1 MDDLITKGT
10 LSDRIAAL
18 ALKVQESPFHN
29 LSALDAL
36 VEMANRKEQ
45 RTAQLALE
53 ALKDLFINNL
63 LPDRKLVPLSAR
75 GCLLP
80 TTQYQEGQNTKK
92 RMNMKIAL
100 LMYFEDELKKR
111 VEQTVVAIENGMKS
125 MVEFFKRICMSTAA
139 ELLKSKPEQEAR
151 LLALL
156 VGRLGDSSSRISSK
170 CMELLKDLLHFHPVM
185 KAVVVREVRQLIY
198 KQSTGKIHAV
208 FTSVVFLSQI
218 VLSVMDASSAAVAGQ
233 LVECYMSLFERA
245 LQQGEMGSRLLAAL
259 LTGVNK
265 ALPYLRSIEPIV
277 QHVDALFKMVD
288 KILPTKHNHLIA
300 NFIRYFSRSLFFSY
314 LYLIYGRIYRS
325 IRRRSR
331 RPFSRW
337 LCYPI

>member
-1 MDDLITKGT
+1 MKSAYHNAVQSFEKENLGGKSGEKWMDELITKGT

-80 TTQYQEGQNTKK
+80 TTQNLEGQNTKK

-125 MVEFFKRICMSTAA
+125 MVEFFKRI
-139 ELLKSKPEQEAR
+139 
-151 LLALL
+151 
-156 VGRLGDSSSRISSK
+156 
-170 CMELLKDLLHFHPVM
+170 
-185 KAVVVREVRQLIY
+185 
-198 KQSTGKIHAV
+198 
-208 FTSVVFLSQI
+208 
-218 VLSVMDASSAAVAGQ
+218 
-233 LVECYMSLFERA
+233 
-245 LQQGEMGSRLLAAL
+245 
-259 LTGVNK
+259 
-265 ALPYLRSIEPIV
+265 
-277 QHVDALFKMVD
+277 
-288 KILPTKHNHLIA
+288 
-300 NFIRYFSRSLFFSY
+300 
-314 LYLIYGRIYRS
+314 
-325 IRRRSR
+325 
-331 RPFSRW
+331 
-337 LCYPI
+337 